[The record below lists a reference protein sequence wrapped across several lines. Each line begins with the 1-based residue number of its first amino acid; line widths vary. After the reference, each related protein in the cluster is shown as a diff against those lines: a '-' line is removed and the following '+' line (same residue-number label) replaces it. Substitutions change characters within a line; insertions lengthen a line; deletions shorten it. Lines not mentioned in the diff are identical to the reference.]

1 MKLPNDLIKATDYS
15 KAKDREIHEFEYRNG
30 KYIHKYVLGGEHE
43 LTPQEVVDCLNGLAT
58 IDCDLQT
65 AYAFIQGQKDKIAD
79 LEAKLA
85 EKDHTINTL
94 IEDHK
99 ASQEWYK
106 KQIAQ
111 KDKQLEKLKSEN
123 HALISDNAY
132 QEADMF
138 EFNSRIEQ
146 LQKQIADTEAQNKRV
161 LEKLDLIVR
170 SNQELEKQHDID
182 NQVIQLMEDNREK
195 DKISFA
201 LEQLEKVKDWFISNS
216 THDYNNNA
224 VLIDYTIPSVVSLLD
239 NQIKQLK
246 EMK

>member
-1 MKLPNDLIKATDYS
+1 MS
-15 KAKDREIHEFEYRNG
+15 KKRYEWVFENGENEIIDNLAGRYVTISSPELLNEKDE
-30 KYIHKYVLGGEHE
+30 
-43 LTPQEVVDCLNGLAT
+43 
-58 IDCDLQT
+58 
-65 AYAFIQGQKDKIAD
+65 KISD

-85 EKDHTINTL
+85 GKEHTITTL

-106 KQIAQ
+106 KQLAE

-146 LQKQIADTEAQNKRV
+146 LQKQLAEKEKQIKKLNNEAQKYFEDAYCN
-161 LEKLDLIVR
+161 DFQ
-170 SNQELEKQHDID
+170 NQ
-182 NQVIQLMEDNREK
+182 

-201 LEQLEKVKDWFISNS
+201 VEQLEQLRHDIWTNQQDDGYTDMQVDLYDLNDTIDVRIMQL
-216 THDYNNNA
+216 THQHED
-224 VLIDYTIPSVVSLLD
+224 
-239 NQIKQLK
+239 KG
-246 EMK
+246 E